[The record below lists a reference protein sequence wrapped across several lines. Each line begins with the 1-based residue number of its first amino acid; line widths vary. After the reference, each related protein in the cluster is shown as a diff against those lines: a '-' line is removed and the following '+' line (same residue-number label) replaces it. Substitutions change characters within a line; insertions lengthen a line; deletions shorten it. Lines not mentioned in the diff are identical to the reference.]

1 MAAEH
6 FTKETFEA
14 VRAPGVTA
22 LVDFYADW
30 CGPCKMLAPLIE
42 ELAGEL
48 TDVKV
53 GKVNVDEQQQLARQ
67 YRIMSIPTLML
78 FKNGEMVRREVG
90 GKSKEEILEMI
101 GLSKE
106 PVRL

>member
-48 TDVKV
+48 TDVKA
-53 GKVNVDEQQQLARQ
+53 GKVNVDENQDLAAEFGV
-67 YRIMSIPTLML
+67 MSIPTVVALRDGKEVQRTVGFTSKAKLLSML
-78 FKNGEMVRREVG
+78 EA
-90 GKSKEEILEMI
+90 
-101 GLSKE
+101 
-106 PVRL
+106 

>member
-6 FTKETFEA
+6 FTKETFGS

-53 GKVNVDEQQQLARQ
+53 GKVNVDENPDLAAEFGV
-67 YRIMSIPTLML
+67 MSIPTVVVLRDGKEVQRTVGFTSKAKLLSML
-78 FKNGEMVRREVG
+78 QA
-90 GKSKEEILEMI
+90 
-101 GLSKE
+101 
-106 PVRL
+106 

>member
-53 GKVNVDEQQQLARQ
+53 GKVNVDENQDLAAEFGV
-67 YRIMSIPTLML
+67 MSIPTVVALRDGKEVQRTVGFTSKAKLLSML
-78 FKNGEMVRREVG
+78 EA
-90 GKSKEEILEMI
+90 
-101 GLSKE
+101 
-106 PVRL
+106 